1 MDLYRAMD
9 FSAMPVQM
17 KVILVAVLATILGA
31 MLPWASAFG
40 TSVAGVRGDGLMTL
54 IIAVIGG
61 AFVLATRG
69 GARGAKANAVAQLV
83 LGGLVVLVAL
93 YHVNDEFAAI
103 GVYMTLLAGLTWVG
117 ALAWWWFGATSPS
130 RSPAERLTEGEGSR
144 ERPPSA

>member
-9 FSAMPVQM
+9 FSAMPMQM

-40 TSVAGVRGDGLMTL
+40 VSVAGVRGDGLMTL
-54 IIAVIGG
+54 VIAFIGG

-69 GARGAKANAVAQLV
+69 GSKGAKINAVAQLV
-83 LGGLVVLVAL
+83 LGGLVVVVAL
-93 YHVNDEFAAI
+93 YHVTDEFAAI
-103 GVYMTLLAGLTWVG
+103 GVYVTLLAGLTWVG

-130 RSPAERLTEGEGSR
+130 GGEGSR